1 MEIERRYVPVSAAPD
16 ALELVEERG
25 AMSPKIRGI
34 SPPFN
39 SPSLDLGGFREV
51 FAPTAFDRLL
61 DRHPN
66 DPRGGV
72 DVVGLFN
79 HDDNQVLSRT
89 TAGTLRLAKTDRG
102 LAYEMDPPDTTLAR
116 DLMTLIRRGDIY
128 GSSFAFSVAKDG
140 EAWSQDDKGNPIRTV
155 TDVGNLYDVSVVT
168 RPAYPS
174 SSAAIR
180 SLEAWRAANLTA
192 HEQTQIAERVADATA
207 DRRRRLVDAGAA
219 AAILRLKRH
228 G

>member
-1 MEIERRYVPVSAAPD
+1 VEIERRYVPVVDAPE
-16 ALELVEERG
+16 AVILEERG

-51 FAPTAFDRLL
+51 FAPTAFDRIL

-89 TAGTLRLAKTDRG
+89 TSGTLRLTKTDKG
-102 LAYEMDPPDTTLAR
+102 LAYEMDPPETTLAR

-128 GSSFAFSVAKDG
+128 GSSVAFSVSPEG
-140 EAWSQDDKGNPIRTV
+140 EAWSQDDKGNTTRTV
-155 TDVGNLYDVSVVT
+155 TSVSSLYDVSVVT
-168 RPAYPS
+168 RAAYPS
-174 SSAAIR
+174 SSVALR
-180 SLEAWRAANLTA
+180 SLEAWRSANLTS
-192 HEQTQIAERVADATA
+192 HEREQIAEKVADEAA
-207 DRRRRLVDAGAA
+207 DRRRRLADAAGAA
-219 AAILRLKRH
+219 ALLRLKAN

>member
-1 MEIERRYVPVSAAPD
+1 MEIERRYVPMVEAPE
-16 ALELVEERG
+16 AVVLEERG
-25 AMSPKIRGI
+25 AMQPKIRGI

-51 FAPTAFDRLL
+51 FAPTAFDRIL

-89 TAGTLRLAKTDRG
+89 TSGTLRLTKTDKG
-102 LAYEMDPPDTTLAR
+102 LAYEMDPPETTLAR

-128 GSSFAFSVAKDG
+128 GSSFAFSVSPEG
-140 EAWSQDDKGNPIRTV
+140 ESWSQDDKGNTTRTV
-155 TDVGNLYDVSVVT
+155 TSVANLYDVSVVT
-168 RPAYPS
+168 RAAYPS
-174 SSAAIR
+174 SSVALR
-180 SLEAWRAANLTA
+180 SLEAWRSANLTSN
-192 HEQTQIAERVADATA
+192 EQQQIAERAADLAA
-207 DRRRRLVDAGAA
+207 DRRRRLADAAGAA
-219 AAILRLKRH
+219 AVLRLKANA
-228 G
+228 